1 MVLLITP
8 VKDKSQMKFF
18 KVQFIGP
25 LNQIAL
31 LYLTTLYADAWNT
44 SYLEKKI
51 AWTSS
56 ELTYNMQSI
65 WTFILQQVWF
75 QNRSMNLL
83 SIQSSFSLIDY
94 TFIV

>member
-8 VKDKSQMKFF
+8 VKDKSQMKIF

-44 SYLEKKI
+44 SYLETKHR
-51 AWTSS
+51 
-56 ELTYNMQSI
+56 LD
-65 WTFILQQVWF
+65 L
-75 QNRSMNLL
+75 
-83 SIQSSFSLIDY
+83 
-94 TFIV
+94 

>member
-1 MVLLITP
+1 MLETR
-8 VKDKSQMKFF
+8 
-18 KVQFIGP
+18 
-25 LNQIAL
+25 
-31 LYLTTLYADAWNT
+31 LTL
-44 SYLEKKI
+44 KQKI

-65 WTFILQQVWF
+65 WTFILQHVWF

-94 TFIV
+94 TFIVELVDIFNGTQFFFFIL